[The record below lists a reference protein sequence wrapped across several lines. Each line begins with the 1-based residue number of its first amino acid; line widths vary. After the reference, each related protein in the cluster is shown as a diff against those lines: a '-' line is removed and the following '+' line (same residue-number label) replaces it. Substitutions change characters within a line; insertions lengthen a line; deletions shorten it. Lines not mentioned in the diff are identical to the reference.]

1 MQYGDGAGN
10 TVQNSDVFSLFRMCW
25 MPSARASSS
34 SSFLS
39 TIRRQ
44 QPPQRVVLSQI
55 DCFVQSLNEAVQKCK
70 VVGSQVSLDGVQPRD
85 TGMPWWSLPVLSKDM
100 RAVKLC
106 STKVLQFL
114 TGSAG

>member
-1 MQYGDGAGN
+1 MVESSSMQYGDGAGN
-10 TVQNSDVFSLFRMCW
+10 TVQNSVFSLFLMRW
-25 MPSARASSS
+25 LPSARASSS

-39 TIRRQ
+39 TMRRH

-55 DCFVQSLNEAVQKCK
+55 DCFVQCK
-70 VVGSQVSLDGVQPRD
+70 VVGSQISLDGVQPRD
-85 TGMPWWSLPVLSKDM
+85 TGTPWWSLPVLSKDM

-106 STKVLQFL
+106 SSKVLQFL